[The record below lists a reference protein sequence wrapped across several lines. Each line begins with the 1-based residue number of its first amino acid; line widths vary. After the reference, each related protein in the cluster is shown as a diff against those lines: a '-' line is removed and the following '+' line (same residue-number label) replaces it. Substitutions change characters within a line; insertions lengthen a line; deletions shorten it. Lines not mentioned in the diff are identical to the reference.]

1 MLYIIVPTNNNTVL
15 YKFLTAQFSAVGIRL
30 KIDKIGLNIT
40 YVKNYQVKYQ
50 AITTKLTSDNNS
62 NNKCQFF

>member
-1 MLYIIVPTNNNTVL
+1 MLTLFFNAEFLIRELIVL
-15 YKFLTAQFSAVGIRL
+15 VGIGTRQ
-30 KIDKIGLNIT
+30 KFDKIGLNIT

-50 AITTKLTSDNNS
+50 AITTKLTSDNKR